1 MAGLSGGFVAA
12 VVSGRITHD
21 DVVDVKQHRF
31 IPKIIKI
38 FQGR

>member
-1 MAGLSGGFVAA
+1 VAGLSSGFVAA
-12 VVSGRITHD
+12 IVSGRITFD
-21 DVVDVKQHRF
+21 DVVDVKQHRI